1 MRPLQGN
8 TEGLKPSESKALKA
22 LYERRISPDRFV
34 TPEVARRLSEL
45 SLETGRQIGL
55 LVDRG
60 GYVEHVIVGDAHQL
74 HLPDVGR
81 GRAGSGR
88 FRGLRL
94 VHTHL
99 RNEGLTR
106 DDLTDLTLLRL
117 DAVVVIQMRLDGLP
131 GWVETGTLICNCP
144 RPSVTPSPRAT
155 MSGGADRPGRKIA
168 VSKKARR

>member
-1 MRPLQGN
+1 M
-8 TEGLKPSESKALKA
+8 
-22 LYERRISPDRFV
+22 
-34 TPEVARRLSEL
+34 ARRLSEL

-106 DDLTDLTLLRL
+106 DDLTDLALLRL
-117 DAVVVIQMRLDGLP
+117 DLVAAIIVEP
-131 GWVETGTLICNCP
+131 GGRCTRP
-144 RPSVTPSPRAT
+144 RSTSPS
-155 MSGGADRPGRKIA
+155 
-168 VSKKARR
+168 